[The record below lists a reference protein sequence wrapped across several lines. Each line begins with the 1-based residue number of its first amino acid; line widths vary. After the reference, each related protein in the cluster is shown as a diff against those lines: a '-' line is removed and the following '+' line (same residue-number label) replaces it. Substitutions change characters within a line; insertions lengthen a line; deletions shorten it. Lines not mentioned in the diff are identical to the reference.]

1 MNTLWKF
8 LFTLVALFTFQLVSA
23 QCHDYFQFTE
33 GKSWTYENYNDKDKL
48 QGSQQQEVTAFEET
62 DGGYAAT
69 LNVKSFDKK
78 GNESG
83 DGELE
88 MICDNGTFTFD
99 MRRFVSEEQM
109 SAMENFA
116 VEVEAEN
123 LTYPSDLEPGQS
135 LPDGSITVTAV
146 GTTVPMKITIN
157 ITDRKVESM
166 ESVSTPMG
174 DFDALKITSNS
185 TMTNQMGINMTFE
198 FEQVEWIAKEVGM
211 VKSES
216 YRKGKMQGYSVL
228 TEMK

>member
-8 LFTLVALFTFQLVSA
+8 LFSLVAFFAFQLASA
-23 QCHDYFQFTE
+23 QCHEYFQFAE
-33 GKSWTYENYNDKDKL
+33 GKSWTYENFNDKDKL
-48 QGSQQQEVTAFEET
+48 QGSQLQMVTAFEER
-62 DGGYAAT
+62 GNGYTAT

-78 GNESG
+78 GEEAG

-88 MICDNGTFTFD
+88 MTCDDGTFTFD

-109 SAMENFA
+109 SALENFA

-123 LTYPSDLEPGQS
+123 LTYPSDLQPGQS

-146 GTTVPMKITIN
+146 GTTVPMKITVN
-157 ITDRKVESM
+157 ITNRKVEAV
-166 ESVSTPMG
+166 ESVSTPAG

-198 FEQVEWIAKEVGM
+198 FEQVEWIAREVGM

-216 YRKGKMQGYSVL
+216 YRKGKMQGYTVL
-228 TEMK
+228 KEMK